1 MYDRYWDGQGW
12 HGWEPLGAPERMT
25 LVGQPAAAARGADR
39 IDVMA
44 FGSDG
49 SLWHRWWDGKR
60 WVPWQRVEGAPPG
73 DAVSCS
79 WVGDRLDVYVRGD
92 SGVLWYR
99 ALGLGA

>member
-1 MYDRYWDGQGW
+1 M
-12 HGWEPLGAPERMT
+12 
-25 LVGQPAAAARGADR
+25 VGQPAAAARGADR

-60 WVPWQRVEGAPPG
+60 WVPWQLVEGAPAG

-79 WVGDRLDVYVRGD
+79 WVGDRLDVCVRGD